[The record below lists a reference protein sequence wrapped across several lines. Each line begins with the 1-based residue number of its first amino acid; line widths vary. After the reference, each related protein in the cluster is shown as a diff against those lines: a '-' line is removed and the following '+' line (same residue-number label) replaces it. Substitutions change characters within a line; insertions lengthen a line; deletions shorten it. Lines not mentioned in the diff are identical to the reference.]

1 LSSRLFVDVTNTYNS
16 GLRTGIQRVIRSL
29 AKELSDLAA
38 DHGVEVFLVTCDTR
52 NPRKHNLLSQ
62 VQFSTDDPQ
71 KNVNISAD
79 QFFSSEFFSPLERL
93 SRRTKTLGFPKLL
106 NSRFVKIIFRNVV
119 HFLFLIYSYRFFRTK
134 VKNVKFRKGDVL
146 LLADAFW
153 ATPNFLST
161 TKQAK
166 RRGAKIAVL
175 IHDIIPITHPEFCDS
190 SFVNNFTKMLPDVLS
205 LADLLLY
212 PSFYTR
218 DQLVSSFFPSGINVP
233 NKRILWGNSKNQV
246 QNIYEDLP
254 RRPNSIIMVGTLEPR
269 KNHVLVLKWFLK
281 LASPQIQLTVIGKSG
296 WMNKSV
302 TTALNR
308 ETSLNPN
315 LRWIEDASDDDLFY
329 EMSRHE
335 VGLMASHVEGLGLPV
350 LEYSNLGLKLVLSD
364 IPVFR
369 EIAGDSAYFFDSTS
383 IESLDE
389 AIGKALANKNVSSV
403 PEVLWKDTARE
414 ILIFLREEL
423 G

>member
-1 LSSRLFVDVTNTYNS
+1 LSLRLFVDVTNTYNS

-29 AKELSDLAA
+29 AKELSALAPE
-38 DHGVEVFLVTCDTR
+38 HGVEVFLVTCDTR

-62 VQFSTDDPQ
+62 VQFSPDDPH
-71 KNVNISAD
+71 KNVNISPD
-79 QFFSSEFFSPLERL
+79 QFFSSDFFSPVEKISQLA
-93 SRRTKTLGFPKLL
+93 KTLAPPRIL
-106 NSRFVKIIFRNVV
+106 NSGAVRSVFRKVV
-119 HFLFLIYSYRFFRTK
+119 HFFFLIYALRFFRTK
-134 VKNVKFRKGDVL
+134 ARHVEFRKGDVL

-190 SFVNNFTKMLPDVLS
+190 SFVNKFTKMLPDVLS

-233 NKRILWGNSKNQV
+233 NKRILWGNSKNQA
-246 QNIYEDLP
+246 QHIYEDLP
-254 RRPNSIIMVGTLEPR
+254 RLPNSIIMVGTVEPR

-281 LASPQIQLTVIGKSG
+281 LASPQIQLTVIGQSG

-302 TTALNR
+302 TAALNR
-308 ETSLNPN
+308 ETGLNPN
-315 LRWIEDASDDDLFY
+315 LRWIKDASDDDLFY

-335 VGLMASHVEGLGLPV
+335 VGLLASHVEGLGLPV

-389 AIGKALANKNVSSV
+389 AIGKALANKKVSSV